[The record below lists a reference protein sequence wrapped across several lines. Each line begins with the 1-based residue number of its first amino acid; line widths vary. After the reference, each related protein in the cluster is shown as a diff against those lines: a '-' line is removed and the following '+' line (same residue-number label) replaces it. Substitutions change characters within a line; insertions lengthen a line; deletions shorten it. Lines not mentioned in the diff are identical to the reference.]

1 MKVGDLVK
9 ASYLHEDSP
18 DRHLL
23 GVIVAHVGDP
33 RATGNDVF
41 KVLWTDGE
49 VGEKIWDYDLKKV
62 GA

>member
-9 ASYLHEDSP
+9 AIYLHEDSG
-18 DRHLL
+18 LL

-41 KVLWTDGE
+41 KVLWTNGE
-49 VGEKIWDYDLKKV
+49 VGERIWDYDLKKV
-62 GA
+62 TA